1 MGSEMCIRDSQEGEQ
16 EMVVSKGLGTHT
28 FHVRLFNPAEAVLLR
43 IHG

>member
-1 MGSEMCIRDSQEGEQ
+1 
-16 EMVVSKGLGTHT
+16 MVVSKGLGTHT